1 MVIFKI
7 NKGNKKMNLK
17 HIKAILQVNPNV
29 FQIMKTDSCYTAK
42 MDFELVEINQQL
54 GIYSVIGKM
63 NFNQVMKLNLLKI
76 KSINSGSTYQKHFFK
91 LIKE

>member
-1 MVIFKI
+1 
-7 NKGNKKMNLK
+7 MNLK
-17 HIKAILQVNPNV
+17 HIKAMLEINPNV
-29 FQIMKTDSCYTAK
+29 FQIMKTDSCYNAK
-42 MDFELVEINQQL
+42 MDFELVEINQEL

-63 NFNQVMKLNLLKI
+63 NFNQVMKLNLLKV